1 MGEGY
6 TELISP
12 IGVEEGKTPTF
23 WGKISAAG
31 GKITVTQL
39 QSYMTSYFL

>member
-6 TELISP
+6 TEPMSP
-12 IGVEEGKTPTF
+12 IMVKEGKTPTF

-31 GKITVTQL
+31 GKVTVTPF
-39 QSYMTSYFL
+39 QS